1 MKMSTKK
8 GVFPESLAISFSCP
22 YFPHHREETQ
32 TLQPLHSNMVLQ
44 DRGEKKV
51 ERPEQGISTFVN
63 NQVETVAKRSINLL
77 KFKPEAAE

>member
-1 MKMSTKK
+1 
-8 GVFPESLAISFSCP
+8 
-22 YFPHHREETQ
+22 
-32 TLQPLHSNMVLQ
+32 MVLQ